1 MSPRGWTTAFRD
13 ALFSMTRN
21 GVMTLASM
29 LSVAVSLLVLAVVL
43 LLAVNLEYMA
53 ATAEQQVEVTA
64 YLCTARR
71 EEAKCN
77 QQDLTPAQTEA
88 IVKQIRQMPNVKEA
102 RFVSRHEALEEL
114 KRTDPSQRELLAGY
128 EGEQNPLSDEVHIQV
143 VEVEQVGAVADAVL
157 RLSGVAKVVYGQE
170 WVPRLLA
177 FTNAIRIGG
186 AGLVLL
192 LAFATVLTLSNTI
205 RLSVYARRREIS
217 IMKLVGA
224 TNWYIRRPFMIE
236 GVFMGLIGAAIATA
250 STGYGYVKLIPRI
263 QQSVPF
269 LPVIQPGEILMDVTL
284 GLLVLGA
291 ALGGI
296 GSLLSLRRFL
306 KV

>member
-1 MSPRGWTTAFRD
+1 
-13 ALFSMTRN
+13 
-21 GVMTLASM
+21 
-29 LSVAVSLLVLAVVL
+29 VLAVVL
-43 LLAVNLEYMA
+43 LLAINLEYMA
-53 ATAEQQVEVTA
+53 STAEQQVEVTA

-71 EEAKCN
+71 EEAKCSR
-77 QQDLTPAQTEA
+77 QELTQAQTEA
-88 IVKQIRQMPNVKEA
+88 IVKQIRSMPNVKEV

-114 KRTDPSQRELLAGY
+114 KRQDPSQSEMLAGY
-128 EGEQNPLSDEVHIQV
+128 EGDQNPLSDEVHIRV
-143 VEVEQVGAVADAVL
+143 VDVEQVGAVADAVL

-192 LAFATVLTLSNTI
+192 LAIATVLTLSNTI

-224 TNWYIRRPFMIE
+224 TNWYIRRPFVIE

-250 STGYGYVKLIPRI
+250 STGYGYMKLIPRI
-263 QQSVPF
+263 QQSIPF
-269 LPVIQPGEILMDVTL
+269 LPVIHPEEILLDVTV
-284 GLLVLGA
+284 GLLALGAVLG
-291 ALGGI
+291 GF
-296 GSLLSLRRFL
+296 GSYVSLRRFL